1 MCGLTGFY
9 SPIPRNNSKD
19 IGLSM
24 VNALAHRGP
33 DDFGLWSDNDFG
45 LTLGHRRLSILDLS
59 RAGHQ
64 PMLSACHRYVIVF
77 NGEIYNHLALR
88 ELLLGD
94 DAAPAWQGHS
104 DTETLL
110 ACFAAWGVERTLQA
124 ATGMFALA
132 LWDRK
137 SKVLTLARDRLGEK
151 PLYWGWQDDTL
162 IFGSELKALK
172 AHPACK
178 RQIDRNALALLLRHG
193 FIATPYSIYEGIEKL
208 RAGHFINIPLANLAG
223 AKSASS
229 VAYWEMNNVIV
240 DGLSR
245 PFSGT
250 DAQAIDALEQQLS
263 TSIGAQM
270 LADVPLGAFLSGGID
285 SSAIVALMQA
295 QSSRPIRTFT
305 IGFDD
310 EHYNEAIEAQAIAQH
325 LGTQH
330 TELYVQANDALACIP
345 RLPEIYDEPFADS
358 SQIPTFLISQLTRQ
372 HVAVALSG
380 DGGDELF
387 GGYNTY
393 QFVPHL
399 WEKIGRSPAP
409 LRRLAA
415 AGLSCISSSGWDSAL
430 APLQPILSDKFKHSI
445 TGEKFHKLAETLSSV
460 SKEAFY
466 RQLSS
471 HWKNPEQLVIGATE
485 PDTLLNEPSAWPQVD
500 SFEHWMMAMSAQTY
514 MVDDILVKVDRA
526 SMSHGLE
533 VRVPMLDHRMV
544 ALAWTFPLHMKIR
557 DGVGK
562 WLLRQMLY
570 RHVPQALIDR
580 PKKGFSIPL
589 ADWLRGPLRDWADT
603 LLDESR
609 LNREGYFNSAL
620 IRKTWQLHRDAERDC
635 STQLWCVLMFQAWL
649 DNERNEP
656 SKP

>member
-9 SPIPRNNSKD
+9 SPLPLNDSHRIALNM
-19 IGLSM
+19 I
-24 VNALAHRGP
+24 NALAHRGP
-33 DDFGLWSDNDFG
+33 DDVGVWSDEDFR
-45 LTLGHRRLSILDLS
+45 LTLGHRRLSIIDLS
-59 RAGHQ
+59 QAGHQ
-64 PMLSACHRYVIVF
+64 PMRSACDRYIIVF

-88 ELLLGD
+88 EQLLD
-94 DAAPAWQGHS
+94 DDKTPVWRGHS

-110 ACFAAWGVERTLQA
+110 ACFAAWGIEKTLQA

-162 IFGSELKALK
+162 LFGSELKALK

-178 RQIDRNALALLLRHG
+178 RQIDRNSLALLLRHG
-193 FIATPYSIYEGIEKL
+193 FIASPYSIYEGIEKL

-229 VAYWEMNNVIV
+229 VAYWAMNNVIA
-240 DGLSR
+240 DGQSHL
-245 PFSGT
+245 FTGT
-250 DAQAIDALEQQLS
+250 DEQATDVLEQQLS
-263 TSIGAQM
+263 HSIGAQM

-285 SSAIVALMQA
+285 SSTIVALMQA
-295 QSSRPIRTFT
+295 QSNRPVRTFT

-310 EHYNEAIEAQAIAQH
+310 KQYNEAVHAQAIAHH

-330 TELYVQANDALACIP
+330 TELYVQPSDALAIIP

-358 SQIPTFLISQLTRQ
+358 SQIPTFLISQLTHQ
-372 HVAVALSG
+372 HVTVALSG

-393 QFVPHL
+393 QFVPQL
-399 WEKIGRSPAP
+399 WEKIDRSPAP

-415 AGLSCISSSGWDSAL
+415 AGLSCISSSGWNAAL
-430 APLQPILSDKFKHSI
+430 APLQPMLSDKFKHSI
-445 TGEKFHKLAETLSSV
+445 TGEKFHKLAEILSSV

-471 HWKNPEQLVIGATE
+471 HWKNPEQVVMGAVE

-514 MVDDILVKVDRA
+514 MIDDILVKVDRA
-526 SMSHGLE
+526 SMSNSLE
-533 VRVPMLDHRMV
+533 VRVPMLDHRLV
-544 ALAWTFPLHMKIR
+544 ELAWTFPLHMKIR
-557 DGVGK
+557 NGAGK
-562 WLLRQMLY
+562 WLLRQVLY

-589 ADWLRGPLRDWADT
+589 ADWLRGPLRNWADS
-603 LLDESR
+603 LLNETR
-609 LNREGYFNSAL
+609 LNREGYFNTAQ
-620 IRKTWQLHRDAERDC
+620 IRKTWQLHLDGERDC
-635 STQLWCVLMFQAWL
+635 ATKLWCVLMFQAWL
-649 DNERNEP
+649 ENEKNE
-656 SKP
+656 SSN